1 MIRRPSSAAALLSCL
16 LAGGVAVVSS
26 QPPTT
31 PLPLAPLGLRGEA
44 VFPAYEG
51 WGPHTDGTTVLLL
64 GYFNRNKGEALD
76 IPIGP
81 NNRIE
86 PGGPDFGQPT
96 HFRSGRQHGV
106 FGISVPKD
114 FGNKKLTWTIV
125 ANGHS
130 SVVSFWTNPAYWI
143 DFFKNPADGNE
154 PPVIRFSPTG
164 PTLTGPP
171 KEPVQA
177 SLAGTV
183 GQSVSLSLWAS
194 DRPETTVHDPNPRP
208 GQGRGRG
215 RGNEPEGDI
224 IINWTKYRGPGEVT
238 IAQPTIPLVTKGDAK
253 LVLEAR
259 TTATFSAPGEYWLLA
274 TANDHSGDGGGG
286 DQCCWTSAHVKVTVR

>member
-224 IINWTKYRGPGEVT
+224 IINWTKYRARSRSLSQRFRSSRRATRNSSSRRGRRPPFRRPASTGCWRP
-238 IAQPTIPLVTKGDAK
+238 PT
-253 LVLEAR
+253 
-259 TTATFSAPGEYWLLA
+259 TTRA
-274 TANDHSGDGGGG
+274 TAAAAI
-286 DQCCWTSAHVKVTVR
+286 SAAGRRPT